1 MMADLIRCPACEGW
15 GVTSYDA
22 AGVPNVCERCKGI
35 GKVEPT
41 IYPPVEYSL
50 TRCQA
55 AIKEVLDLAQE
66 TRDSNNAEARTLAE
80 LVVKLFGDFELVEEE
95 RY

>member
-1 MMADLIRCPACEGW
+1 MAELIRCPECEGW

-22 AGVPNVCERCKGI
+22 AGVPNACERCKGI

-41 IYPPVEYSL
+41 IYPPVVYSL

-55 AIKEVLDLAQE
+55 AVKEVLDLAEE
-66 TRDSNNAEARTLAE
+66 TTNSNNAEARELAE
-80 LVVKLFGDFELVEEE
+80 LVVKLFRDFDLIEDED
-95 RY
+95 Y